1 MDNIGIKPIADEV
14 ETFGEAVEITD
25 EEAITI
31 TIGDKDFQ
39 LNNPIIVNT
48 IFDYNENNELMKTE
62 TDINSILVGG
72 GEEKKESEFFYN
84 ENGKLIKE
92 VETSSEGTAESIIE
106 YDEDNRVIKVETPLS
121 IIENDWIDEE
131 NYKCTTKNK
140 LKEIYTVDTYKKYAG
155 NFELISSVT
164 KNINDELLSETIRE
178 IDEEADTVTITTKN
192 ITKTEDGNDIEN
204 NIKAICEFS
213 TGLILSSENIDYCVF
228 TNANIKFIRNEKKQL
243 TQLIV
248 STADGETRII
258 DYNIEEDENGGYT
271 TTSKYESIYVKESD
285 DIIINEN
292 TLLNNGPISFT
303 QNIVSKGYNI
313 ECHINNAT
321 IDKKEKLYQF
331 ESINIDNP
339 EEGVTIKFSKMIDR
353 QEGDSIFKRS
363 LEASFKLDGK
373 LYTIVNGLFDIYTKV
388 SVGNIMDDNQLED
401 LIEVNVKST
410 DNSELVEYISD
421 KLKEYIDKNE
431 DLKSLLSISKV
442 IISL

>member
-1 MDNIGIKPIADEV
+1 MGEQKTLICIMNKHTAYTIVESVTEEEWNNILKEQYAK
-14 ETFGEAVEITD
+14 AV
-25 EEAITI
+25 
-31 TIGDKDFQ
+31 KK
-39 LNNPIIVNT
+39 IVCPT
-48 IFDYNENNELMKTE
+48 
-62 TDINSILVGG
+62 
-72 GEEKKESEFFYN
+72 
-84 ENGKLIKE
+84 
-92 VETSSEGTAESIIE
+92 
-106 YDEDNRVIKVETPLS
+106 
-121 IIENDWIDEE
+121 
-131 NYKCTTKNK
+131 YKGPASLKNK
-140 LKEIYTVDTYKKYAG
+140 KL
-155 NFELISSVT
+155 
-164 KNINDELLSETIRE
+164 
-178 IDEEADTVTITTKN
+178 ADVP
-192 ITKTEDGNDIEN
+192 G
-204 NIKAICEFS
+204 A
-213 TGLILSSENIDYCVF
+213 Y
-228 TNANIKFIRNEKKQL
+228 
-243 TQLIV
+243 
-248 STADGETRII
+248 
-258 DYNIEEDENGGYT
+258 IEEDENGGYT

-353 QEGDSIFKRS
+353 EDNSIFKRS
-363 LEASFKLDGK
+363 LEASCKLDGK

-401 LIEVNVKST
+401 LIEVNVKSV